1 MNETQVKKAPYAG
14 WHKAVLIG
22 CLVIAV
28 LGTLGV
34 IGAMVKMT
42 GTIADYGGSVGPAFF
57 VVFIMVMLSLW
68 LFAGSGALL
77 IYIAKTGTDI
87 KAILEAGRD

>member
-1 MNETQVKKAPYAG
+1 MNEATGKKTPYAG

-22 CLVIAV
+22 CLLLAV

-34 IGAMVKMT
+34 IGAMFKMS
-42 GTIADYGGSVGPAFF
+42 GTISDYGGSVGLPF
-57 VVFIMVMLSLW
+57 VIAFIMLLLSAW

-77 IYIAKTGTDI
+77 VYIAKTGSDI
-87 KAILEAGRD
+87 KGMLESGK

>member
-1 MNETQVKKAPYAG
+1 MKGKKTPYAG

-28 LGTLGV
+28 LGTLAV
-34 IGAMVKMT
+34 IGGMVKASA
-42 GTIADYGGSVGPAFF
+42 TINEYGGTVGAP
-57 VVFIMVMLSLW
+57 IYVMLLIGLLSTW

-77 IYIAKTGTDI
+77 IYIAKSNRDI
-87 KAILEAGRD
+87 IVMLGAQAA